1 MKIRMSCGKRL
12 RIAHMPSCPIMDVP
26 MGLRKPGQN
35 RDRIEITA
43 AEVRKRKAYLQI
55 SAEDERRIRRA
66 HRALE
71 RHSDKV
77 IEEFYRYLLAHERT
91 RKILE
96 APGMVD
102 RLKEIQRGYF
112 SKLTGGRYDREYFED
127 RLKIGYAHE
136 RIGLA
141 PEWYLG
147 AYNKYLMIVAD
158 VLSREM
164 GRDYKVFFETFLAVT
179 KVMFLD
185 MGLAMDAYILAGQ
198 ARLRERN
205 RLLEEL
211 DSKKRLL
218 ADTIVHD
225 LRNPVA
231 GIQGFLSL
239 LRADSDRLSE
249 PQRLALEEA
258 DRACMMLNGMVEN
271 VLDISRMEDGK
282 LELVRETVDVKRVVD
297 QIARLLGPFAA
308 TRKKAIRVRH
318 GGGAAEAKTD
328 EQMVRRILFNL
339 VMNSIRHAT
348 GATRVD
354 IRTGR
359 EGDRVRLE
367 VADDGPGIPRQ
378 YHARLFD
385 KFGAP
390 GLRAAG
396 LKLDTGLGLV
406 FCRMAADLLGAK
418 LELHSAKGRGTL
430 VSILL

>member
-1 MKIRMSCGKRL
+1 
-12 RIAHMPSCPIMDVP
+12 
-26 MGLRKPGQN
+26 MGQRKSGEAS
-35 RDRIEITA
+35 DRIRITA

-55 SAEDERRIRRA
+55 SAADERRIRRA
-66 HRALE
+66 HQALSK
-71 RHSDKV
+71 HSDEL
-77 IEEFYRYLLAHERT
+77 IEEFYRYLLRHKHT

-96 APGMVD
+96 TPGMID
-102 RLKEIQRGYF
+102 RLRAIQREYF
-112 SKLTGGRYDREYFED
+112 SRLTGGRYDRTYFED

-136 RIGLA
+136 RIGLT

-147 AYNKYLMIVAD
+147 AYNKYLMIVAF
-158 VLSREM
+158 VLRREM
-164 GRDYKVFFETFLAVT
+164 GSDFQDFFETFLAVT

-205 RLLEEL
+205 RLLEEI

-239 LRADSDRLSE
+239 LKADSDRLSDS
-249 PQRLALEEA
+249 QRLALEEA
-258 DRACMMLNGMVEN
+258 ERACTMLNGMVEN
-271 VLDISRMEDGK
+271 VLDISRMEEGK
-282 LELVRETVDVKRVVD
+282 LELALEMVDVKRLVD
-297 QIARLLGPFAA
+297 QTARLLGPFAA

-318 GGGAAEAKTD
+318 ARGAAEVKTD
-328 EQMVRRILFNL
+328 EQLVRRILFNL
-339 VMNSIRHAT
+339 VMNSIRHAA
-348 GATRVD
+348 GATKVE
-354 IRTGR
+354 IRTAR
-359 EGDRVRLE
+359 ERGKVRLE
-367 VADDGPGIPRQ
+367 VVDDGAGIPRQ
-378 YHARLFD
+378 FHARLFD

-406 FCRMAADLLGAK
+406 FCRMAAKLLGAK
-418 LELHSAKGRGTL
+418 LDLWSAPGRGTR
-430 VSILL
+430 VSILF